1 MATVTL
7 SSTDASR
14 SQKPSGNIAWLKIGL
29 ATAGAVAGA
38 SVIAAGMHL
47 VASRIDHAPSMAE
60 LGRAAVA
67 IAAAPFRAEN
77 TDTPTKVAKEQDGRQ
92 DGQPAISA
100 VSTAQAS
107 VEAKAMPSQEPDVQY
122 TAKNPAVPAATTVV
136 IEAVER
142 GDAMALLGD
151 YAAARL
157 LYRFAAERGSADA
170 ALKLAKTYDTAFLAK
185 HRGLMPDSAEAARW
199 YRAAN
204 ELQSGIQAD
213 QAGIEA
219 E

>member
-14 SQKPSGNIAWLKIGL
+14 SQKPSGNIAWLKIGV
-29 ATAGAVAGA
+29 ATAGAAA
-38 SVIAAGMHL
+38 CLIAA
-47 VASRIDHAPSMAE
+47 VVYVVTSRMDHAPSMTE
-60 LGRAAVA
+60 LGRAAA
-67 IAAAPFRAEN
+67 AFAAAPFRAEN
-77 TDTPTKVAKEQDGRQ
+77 GDTVTKVAKEQDGRQ
-92 DGQPAISA
+92 DGQPAISG

-107 VEAKAMPSQEPDVQY
+107 TEAKAVPSQEPDVQY
-122 TAKNPAVPAATTVV
+122 AWKNPAATATTAVV
-136 IEAVER
+136 IEAVQR
-142 GDAMALLGD
+142 GDAMASLGD

-170 ALKLAKTYDTAFLAK
+170 ALKLAKTYDAAFLAM
-185 HRGLMPDSAEAARW
+185 HRGSMPDLAEATRW
-199 YRAAN
+199 YRVAN
-204 ELQSGIQAD
+204 DLQSGIQAD

>member
-1 MATVTL
+1 
-7 SSTDASR
+7 
-14 SQKPSGNIAWLKIGL
+14 
-29 ATAGAVAGA
+29 
-38 SVIAAGMHL
+38 
-47 VASRIDHAPSMAE
+47 MAE

-67 IAAAPFRAEN
+67 IAAAPFRAEKIPIPLTRSRKN
-77 TDTPTKVAKEQDGRQ
+77 KTGRQ

-107 VEAKAMPSQEPDVQY
+107 VEAKMPSQEPDVQY

-157 LYRFAAERGSADA
+157 LYRFAAKEGAP
-170 ALKLAKTYDTAFLAK
+170 
-185 HRGLMPDSAEAARW
+185 MPR
-199 YRAAN
+199 
-204 ELQSGIQAD
+204 
-213 QAGIEA
+213 
-219 E
+219 